1 MLVRGDVSAIMSKI
15 KGGIGFRVFPITIC
29 EFTNEMRFIS
39 AFRPSLAEVHTD
51 GTRRAA
57 NLARESISLFS
68 WEMLGQFEDLHRE
81 EAGLFVNLEFFG

>member
-15 KGGIGFRVFPITIC
+15 KGGIGFRIFSVTIG
-29 EFTNEMRFIS
+29 EFTDEVRFIS
-39 AFRPSLAEVHTD
+39 SFRPSLAEVHTD
-51 GTRRAA
+51 GARRAA

-81 EAGLFVNLEFFG
+81 VAGLL